1 MRCKIAAYC
10 YVNYTSIMQI
20 YINKY
25 VCLSIKNKIA
35 NGCQVSKF
43 DKCML
48 FYITKIQ
55 DFEYKLYITC
65 KDSDGISNA

>member
-1 MRCKIAAYC
+1 M
-10 YVNYTSIMQI
+10 SIQ
-20 YINKY
+20 K
-25 VCLSIKNKIA
+25 KKKIA

-43 DKCML
+43 DKCM

-65 KDSDGISNA
+65 KDSHGISNA